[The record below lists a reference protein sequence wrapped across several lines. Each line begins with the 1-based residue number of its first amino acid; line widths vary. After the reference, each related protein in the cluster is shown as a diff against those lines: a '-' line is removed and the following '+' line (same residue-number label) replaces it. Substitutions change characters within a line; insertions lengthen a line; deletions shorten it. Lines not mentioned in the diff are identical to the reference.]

1 VGEHSELLGNELG
14 RLPAGHTNSTL
25 LTSVAAGSLAAKPD
39 ENGGDVEATASSLL
53 ASVPADEEGEAAEG
67 EAAEGEAVEGG
78 ATEGEAAGGAVEARA
93 GKPDRATGGP
103 PSTRLLHPSRANT
116 IKDEAMASL
125 HRVSIS

>member
-39 ENGGDVEATASSLL
+39 EKGGEVEATASSLL

-67 EAAEGEAVEGG
+67 EAVCVCVC
-78 ATEGEAAGGAVEARA
+78 ATEGEAAVGGAVEARA